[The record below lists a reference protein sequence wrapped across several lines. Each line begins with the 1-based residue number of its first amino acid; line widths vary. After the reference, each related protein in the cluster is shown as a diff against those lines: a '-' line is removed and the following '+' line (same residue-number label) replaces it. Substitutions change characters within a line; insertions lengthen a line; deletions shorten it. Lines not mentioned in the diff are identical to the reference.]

1 LKRLSSQALSTGN
14 VPMAVRS
21 RHLLWTAICALFVV
35 GCAGP
40 TTSADVPSTRWVSLS
55 PAITE
60 TLAAIGATDAL
71 VGRSDW
77 CLEPEDVRSLPAL
90 GTTLT
95 PNLEGIA
102 GLRPTRIF
110 VEHGA
115 HAQTASLRSLAP
127 TEALPWLTLEQV
139 TASTLALGN
148 WADRTEEAA
157 TLTGQLAAA
166 LSVDAPQA
174 PAPRTLLVLAAQ
186 GLDKGEVW
194 YLRRNSLH
202 GAALHAAGARNAVP
216 EDVSGRAVLSV
227 EQLIALDPDVIVLLR
242 ADAPDAA
249 VETRLLEDWARLT
262 PLAAVREGQ
271 IHVLSH
277 KTLLSVGPGIL
288 SFAGKLGEI
297 LEGASP

>member
-1 LKRLSSQALSTGN
+1 
-14 VPMAVRS
+14 
-21 RHLLWTAICALFVV
+21 
-35 GCAGP
+35 
-40 TTSADVPSTRWVSLS
+40 VSLS

-60 TLAAIGATDAL
+60 TLAAIGATDVL
-71 VGRSDW
+71 VGRSEW
-77 CLEPEDVRSLPAL
+77 CLEPEHVRSLPAL

-102 GLRPTRIF
+102 GLRPTRIL

-127 TEALPWLTLEQV
+127 TEDLPWLTLDEV
-139 TASTLALGN
+139 TTSTLRLGE
-148 WADRTEEAA
+148 WADRTEEARA
-157 TLTGQLAAA
+157 LTGRLATA

-186 GLDKGEVW
+186 GLDRGEVW

-216 EDVSGRAVLSV
+216 EDVSGRAVLSI
-227 EQLIALDPDVIVLLR
+227 EQLIALDPDVIILLR
-242 ADAPDAA
+242 ADTPNAE
-249 VETRLLEDWARLT
+249 VEARLLEDWARLT
-262 PLAAVREGQ
+262 PLSAVRKGQ

-288 SFAGKLGEI
+288 SFAGKLAGI

>member
-1 LKRLSSQALSTGN
+1 
-14 VPMAVRS
+14 MA
-21 RHLLWTAICALFVV
+21 

-40 TTSADVPSTRWVSLS
+40 SISADNLSPRWVSLS

-60 TLAAIGATDAL
+60 TLGAIGASDAL

-77 CLEPEDVRSLPAL
+77 CLEPEEVRSLPAL

-102 GLRPTRIF
+102 GLRPTRIL
-110 VEHGA
+110 VEQNA
-115 HAQTASLRSLAP
+115 HAQTASLQSLAP

-139 TASTLALGN
+139 TASTLALGD
-148 WADRTEEAA
+148 WANRTEEAH
-157 TLTGQLAAA
+157 TLTAQLAAA
-166 LSVDAPQA
+166 LSVAPPQA

-216 EDVSGRAVLSV
+216 EDVKGRAVLSV

-242 ADAPDAA
+242 ADAPNAA
-249 VETRLLEDWARLT
+249 VEAHLLEDWARLT
-262 PLAAVREGQ
+262 PLTAVREGQ
-271 IHVLSH
+271 VHVLSH

-297 LEGASP
+297 LEEAAP